1 MNHYSQQNNHVVVD
15 NKVQS
20 FYIRTLCSYEP
31 SLDKG
36 LPGKGLKFKPG
47 DLLLVINANDN
58 QWWQAMHIRRNL
70 FLSSNN
76 MNNSTILSKERGLIP
91 SLERVRNKSRFQK
104 RHVEFD
110 SRAVVIGPTGKLV
123 SEMINSPGCSSFDLK
138 RLRKFNNNRKPLDK
152 SICGTDLE
160 NNFTNPYEIIEQ
172 AIIKTP
178 RPIVVIGPGKDQL
191 YEYLLVEF
199 PDIYNTPIPHTTRQ
213 PRPGERDGID
223 YHFVINKEEL
233 ENETNASKYIDVGKF
248 KGNFYAN
255 SIESVRQA
263 LEKSKYPLL
272 DISHNGIEKLRSA
285 SIYPICILISTSS
298 LSQAKTLQGDGRQ
311 LNLDIQSTR
320 DYTIKLEKEFSVLFD
335 VIISPSTPSE
345 MKEQVVQLV
354 HAYQRSP
361 TWMAAEDQSL
371 LNIRIDKME
380 S

>member
-1 MNHYSQQNNHVVVD
+1 MN
-15 NKVQS
+15 K
-20 FYIRTLCSYEP
+20 
-31 SLDKG
+31 
-36 LPGKGLKFKPG
+36 LKHDDFF
-47 DLLLVINANDN
+47 
-58 QWWQAMHIRRNL
+58 L
-70 FLSSNN
+70 FLS
-76 MNNSTILSKERGLIP
+76 LL
-91 SLERVRNKSRFQK
+91 
-104 RHVEFD
+104 
-110 SRAVVIGPTGKLV
+110 KLD
-123 SEMINSPGCSSFDLK
+123 ENYIFLP
-138 RLRKFNNNRKPLDK
+138 
-152 SICGTDLE
+152 DLE

-191 YEYLLVEF
+191 YEYLLVEY
-199 PDIYNTPIPHTTRQ
+199 PDTYNTPIPRRIMIRGLYPLPYPTLDTTRP

-223 YHFVINKEEL
+223 YHFVGNKEEL

-263 LEKSKYPLL
+263 LEKTKYPLL

-335 VIISPSTPSE
+335 GMMS
-345 MKEQVVQLV
+345 Q
-354 HAYQRSP
+354 
-361 TWMAAEDQSL
+361 
-371 LNIRIDKME
+371 
-380 S
+380 